1 MENEEISYVPMVNYP
16 THCQFTRYDIK
27 SWKHL
32 QLAHNFI
39 VAHIDLFLHNF
50 NNKYI
55 FFNIFKLILDKKFL
69 FNSHIKFFNVQL
81 IYINQILAANNEE
94 NVA

>member
-1 MENEEISYVPMVNYP
+1 MVNYP

-39 VAHIDLFLHNF
+39 VAHIDLFLQNF

-55 FFNIFKLILDKKFL
+55 FFNIFKLILDKNFL

-94 NVA
+94 YVA